1 MEDKFTFKKFFKALT
16 DSKALKWMIKNSRP
30 QWFNIILLTILNV
43 VLAGIA
49 VFNSYMLRNVI
60 DAATGKSSFGVLTED
75 KLRGVAFWG
84 VLFAVMILARVI
96 FTVIS
101 NHLVFKINARL
112 TIDLKSNLYK
122 KILKKNYPQIT
133 RFHTGEMINRLNND
147 ISSIVSAITS
157 LIPGLTL
164 ALARIIGIFFV
175 LLSIDPWFTVAF
187 LAVGIFVFLVSSLFK
202 KYMKEYHKQIMETD
216 GRIRS
221 FMQETLSSL
230 LVIKVFSAEKKVC
243 DVSSELQETNYKRK
257 AKRNI
262 ISLVTH
268 GSFSVAFNAAYLFG
282 LFYCA
287 VKIAQ
292 GDPFITYGTLSQVLS
307 LISQIS
313 APINSLSGVLPM
325 YYSAIGSAER
335 IMEFEEIEDEVSIND
350 SNIDFNALYDNLSTI
365 EFKDITFRYDR
376 DLIFDN
382 TSLTIEKG
390 DLVVMTGISGIGK
403 STLTKLLLGVFNIE
417 SGEIYLN
424 MKDGSKVTVDCNLRK
439 LFSYVPQGNFLLSGT
454 IRENIAF
461 INENATEDE
470 IRKAIDFACADFIYA
485 LPQQLETVIGEKG
498 LGLSEGQIQRIAI
511 ARAILSGAPVIL
523 LDEATSALDEE
534 TELRLL
540 ENIRKLSDKTC
551 ILISHK
557 KAANK
562 VCNKEVRIENA
573 KIKVIVNDNKQENN

>member
-1 MEDKFTFKKFFKALT
+1 MDDKFTFKKLFRALT
-16 DSKALKWMIKNSRP
+16 DSKSLKWLVRSARP
-30 QWFNIILLTILNV
+30 QWFNIIALTVLNIIL
-43 VLAGIA
+43 AAIA

-60 DAATGKSSFGVLTED
+60 DSAIGKSSFGALEAER
-75 KLRGVAFWG
+75 LRGILFWG
-84 VLFAVMILARVI
+84 VLFGALVLTRVI
-96 FTVIS
+96 LSIVS
-101 NHLVFKINARL
+101 NHLVFRINARL
-112 TIDLKSNLYK
+112 TIELKSSLYK
-122 KILKKNYPQIT
+122 NILKKNYSSIT
-133 RFHTGEMINRLNND
+133 KFHTGEMLNRLNND
-147 ISSIVSAITS
+147 INTIVGAITS

-164 ALARIIGIFFV
+164 ALARIVGIFFV

-187 LAVGIFVFLVSSLFK
+187 LAVGVFVFLVSSFFK

-216 GRIRS
+216 GKIRS

-230 LVIKVFSAEKKVC
+230 LVIKVFSSEDKVC
-243 DVSSELQETNYKRK
+243 EAASELQEANYKRK

-262 ISLVTH
+262 ISLVTN

-282 LFYCA
+282 LIYCA

-335 IMEFEEIEDEVSIND
+335 IMEFEAIEDEIAVND
-350 SNIDFNALYDNLSTI
+350 SNIDFSSLYENLDTI

-376 DLIFDN
+376 DLIFDR
-382 TSLTIEKG
+382 TSLTINKG
-390 DLVVMTGISGIGK
+390 DLIVMTGISGIGK
-403 STLTKLLLGVFNIE
+403 STLTKLLLGVFPIE
-417 SGEIYLN
+417 CGEIYLSL
-424 MKDGSKVTVDCNLRK
+424 KDGSKITVDCNLRK

-461 INENATEDE
+461 IKEDATEDE
-470 IRKAIDFACADFIYA
+470 IREAIGFACADFIYT
-485 LPQQLETVIGEKG
+485 LPDRLETVIGEKG
-498 LGLSEGQIQRIAI
+498 MGLSEGQIQRIAI
-511 ARAILSGAPVIL
+511 ARAFLSGAPVIL
-523 LDEATSALDEE
+523 LDEATSALDEA

-557 KAANK
+557 KAANSL
-562 VCNKEVRIENA
+562 CNKEVRIIDG
-573 KIKVIVNDNKQENN
+573 KIVVIDLEHKS

>member
-1 MEDKFTFKKFFKALT
+1 MDDKFTLKKFFKALT
-16 DSKALKWMIKNSRP
+16 DSKALKWMIKNSKP
-30 QWFNIILLTILNV
+30 QWFNIILLTFLNV
-43 VLAGIA
+43 ILAGIA

-60 DAATGKSSFGVLTED
+60 DAATGKSSFGNLTDD
-75 KLRGVAFWG
+75 KLRGIVFWG
-84 VLFAVMILARVI
+84 VLFAVLILGRI
-96 FTVIS
+96 ILTIIS
-101 NHLVFKINARL
+101 NHLVFKVNARL

-122 KILKKNYPQIT
+122 NILKKNYSSIT
-133 RFHTGEMINRLNND
+133 KFHTGEMLNRLNND
-147 ISSIVSAITS
+147 ITSIVSAITS

-187 LAVGIFVFLVSSLFK
+187 LAVGVFVFLVSSLFK

-230 LVIKVFSAEKKVC
+230 LVIKVFSSEKKVC
-243 DVSSELQETNYKRK
+243 DVSSELQEVNYKRK

-262 ISLVTH
+262 ISLATH
-268 GSFSVAFNAAYLFG
+268 SSFSLAFNAAYLFG

-313 APINSLSGVLPM
+313 VPINSLTGVLPM
-325 YYSAIGSAER
+325 YYSAIGSVER
-335 IMEFEEIEDEVSIND
+335 IIEFEEIEDEVSIND
-350 SNIDFNALYDNLSTI
+350 SNIDFDALYNNLSTI

-424 MKDGSKVTVDCNLRK
+424 MKDGSKVLVDCNLRK

-454 IRENIAF
+454 IRENISF
-461 INENATEDE
+461 INENATEEE
-470 IRKAIDFACADFIYA
+470 IRKAIDFACADFIYT

-498 LGLSEGQIQRIAI
+498 MGLSEGQIQRIAI

-573 KIKVIVNDNKQENN
+573 KIKVIVNDTKQANS